1 MRKNISLLS
10 LEFLDSP
17 FDITGNL
24 DSLTQNVSA
33 VQSAADVTILSF
45 LPPSSPWVGAC
56 QEIAQK
62 FPAKETSI
70 DKRSPSPVLAL
81 VRSIAN
87 TGRLALAA
95 DKLHLSGSVVFVV
108 KDGFY
113 LTSFMHHQLET
124 QYFHWEDLAL
134 SPTLSAHE
142 IQILSLAWILYSGE
156 KCPSMLEAIDIAR
169 KIIRCLHSNIR

>member
-33 VQSAADVTILSF
+33 VPSAADVTILSF
-45 LPPSSPWVGAC
+45 LPPSSPWVCAC
-56 QEIAQK
+56 QEMAQK

-70 DKRSPSPVLAL
+70 SKRSPFPVLVL
-81 VRSIAN
+81 VRSIAD

-95 DKLHLSGSVVFVV
+95 DRLHLSGSVIFVV

-113 LTSFMHHQLET
+113 LTSLAHHQLEP

-142 IQILSLAWILYSGE
+142 IQMLSLAWILYSGG